1 MNNYHGHVPNLGV
14 GCVGWVRGWVFGGGG
29 GGGGGG
35 CLGGGGGV
43 FGGGGGGGVFA
54 SINNKTIAVAG
65 YFSLLDFTYNPDKQ
79 QTAFTNF
86 TRPVLLLQI

>member
-14 GCVGWVRGWVFGGGG
+14 GWVGWVRGWVF
-29 GGGGGG
+29 
-35 CLGGGGGV
+35 
-43 FGGGGGGGVFA
+43 GGGGGGVFA

-65 YFSLLDFTYNPDKQ
+65 YFSLLHFTYNPDKQ